1 MSGIKKIKI
10 TVIVFLSAVMLLFC
24 LNGCASGKTLTEKN
38 NGDSI
43 NMKVN
48 DTVEIK
54 LVSNPAT
61 GYGWVLDESVDSSIV
76 SIGGPEFIESE
87 KEDNMVGAGGHEVFV
102 IKVVSKG
109 KASII
114 LNYERPWEEEEPVD
128 TFEVNVT
135 VE

>member
-1 MSGIKKIKI
+1 MIGIKKIKI
-10 TVIVFLSAVMLLFC
+10 TVIVFLSAIMLLFC

-54 LVSNPAT
+54 LVSNPTT
-61 GYGWVLDESVDSSIV
+61 GYGWFLGDSADSSIV
-76 SIGGPEFIESE
+76 SVDGPEFIESE
-87 KEDNMVGAGGHEVFV
+87 KEENMVGAGGHEVFV
-102 IKVVSKG
+102 IKAVSKG

-128 TFEVNVT
+128 TFKVT
-135 VE
+135 VKVE